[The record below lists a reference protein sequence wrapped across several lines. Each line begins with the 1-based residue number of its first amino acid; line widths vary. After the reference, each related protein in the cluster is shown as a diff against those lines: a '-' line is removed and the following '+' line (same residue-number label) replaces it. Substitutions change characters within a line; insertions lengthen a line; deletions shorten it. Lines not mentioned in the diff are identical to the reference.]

1 MKEVIRVLL
10 ADDHPALR
18 VGLQTLLDQVP
29 DIKVIG
35 ETGDGEETLQHL
47 DLLQPDVAVLDCQL
61 PGMGGVQVAQEIMR
75 RGLPVRVLAL
85 SAYDK
90 EGYIRGML
98 AAGAMGYL
106 LKDEA
111 PKTIV
116 AAVRA
121 AAQGTW
127 LWTTEQ
133 VARARRWQEEVQE
146 RWKHLTERERE
157 VLLLVV
163 AGRSNRGI
171 TREMG
176 ISEKTVEYHVTN
188 IWGKLNVDSRSKAIV
203 WFKDSGLGFG
213 TSEPREIPR

>member
-1 MKEVIRVLL
+1 MRVR
-10 ADDHPALR
+10 LR
-18 VGLQTLLDQVP
+18 TLLDQVA
-29 DIKVIG
+29 DIKVVG

-61 PGMGGVQVAQEIMR
+61 PGMGGVEVSQEIVR
-75 RGLPVRVLAL
+75 RGLPLRVLAL

-90 EGYIRGML
+90 EEYMRGML
-98 AAGAMGYL
+98 AVGAVGYV
-106 LKDEA
+106 LKDKPPE
-111 PKTIV
+111 TIL

-121 AAQGTW
+121 AAQRTR

-133 VARARRWQEEVQE
+133 VARALRWQEEVQE
-146 RWKHLTERERE
+146 RWEHLTERERE

-163 AGRSNRGI
+163 AGRSNREI

-176 ISEKTVEYHVTN
+176 ISEKTVEYHVTD
-188 IWGKLNVDSRSKAIV
+188 IWGKLNVDSRSKAIA
-203 WFKDSGLGFG
+203 WLKDSGLGFG

>member
-1 MKEVIRVLL
+1 MRVR
-10 ADDHPALR
+10 LR
-18 VGLQTLLDQVP
+18 TLLDQVP
-29 DIKVIG
+29 DIKVVG

-61 PGMGGVQVAQEIMR
+61 PGMGGVEVSQEIVR
-75 RGLPVRVLAL
+75 RGLPLRVLAL

-90 EGYIRGML
+90 EEYMRGML
-98 AAGAMGYL
+98 AVGAVGYV
-106 LKDEA
+106 LKDKPPE
-111 PKTIV
+111 TIL

-121 AAQGTW
+121 AAQRTR

-133 VARARRWQEEVQE
+133 VARALRWQEEVQE
-146 RWKHLTERERE
+146 RWEHLTERERE

-163 AGRSNRGI
+163 AGRSNREI

-176 ISEKTVEYHVTN
+176 ISEKTVEYHVTD
-188 IWGKLNVDSRSKAIV
+188 IWGKLNVDSRSKAIA
-203 WFKDSGLGFG
+203 WLKDSGLGFG